1 MMTVLTIDVDRG
13 LEPVDSIGVM
23 TDARIVYAAPSNLYV
38 ATERWSDRPDPSAPT
53 AEQHGVITAVHRFDI
68 SGPHTQY
75 RGSGQVPGFLLSQ
88 WSLSEDRGVLRVVST
103 ETPAWWGG
111 GDDSRSYLTTL
122 RLESGA
128 LVQQGQ
134 VGGLGRG
141 ERVYAVRFV
150 GDVGYVVTFKQ
161 IDPVYTIDVSDPA
174 TPRVLGEL
182 KIPGFSSYLHPV
194 GNDLLLGIGE
204 DADQSGHALG
214 TEVSLFDVSD
224 LRHPAR
230 IDQLSLGAGWSEA
243 QFDHHAFLYWPR
255 TGLAVL
261 PFDQKAVG
269 LRISR
274 SRGVEQLG
282 RIVHGAGARQGTPQ
296 IRRALVAGGSLLTVS
311 DAGVKASTLDTLAD
325 RGWAAFPPPAPGPV
339 PMPG

>member
-1 MMTVLTIDVDRG
+1 M
-13 LEPVDSIGVM
+13 
-23 TDARIVYAAPSNLYV
+23 
-38 ATERWSDRPDPSAPT
+38 
-53 AEQHGVITAVHRFDI
+53 ITAVHRFDI
-68 SGPHTQY
+68 SGQHTQY

-182 KIPGFSSYLHPV
+182 KGGP
-194 GNDLLLGIGE
+194 
-204 DADQSGHALG
+204 
-214 TEVSLFDVSD
+214 
-224 LRHPAR
+224 
-230 IDQLSLGAGWSEA
+230 
-243 QFDHHAFLYWPR
+243 
-255 TGLAVL
+255 
-261 PFDQKAVG
+261 
-269 LRISR
+269 
-274 SRGVEQLG
+274 
-282 RIVHGAGARQGTPQ
+282 AGAHDPSTA
-296 IRRALVAGGSLLTVS
+296 ALIGKL
-311 DAGVKASTLDTLAD
+311 KA
-325 RGWAAFPPPAPGPV
+325 
-339 PMPG
+339 